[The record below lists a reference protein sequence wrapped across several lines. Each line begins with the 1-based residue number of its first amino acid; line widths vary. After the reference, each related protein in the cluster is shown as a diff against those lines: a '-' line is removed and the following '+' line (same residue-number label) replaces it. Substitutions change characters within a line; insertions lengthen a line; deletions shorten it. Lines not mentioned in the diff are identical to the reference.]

1 MGKRVPFVVKQLFQG
16 LCYNFP
22 GIYYK
27 GFSLK
32 EMKPFRV
39 NSRSIKK
46 YLEAHR
52 PGFSQYGW
60 C

>member
-52 PGFSQYGW
+52 PGFSQ
-60 C
+60 